1 MRYLNNNLEFTEE
14 QCMFRGHQGTKIHP
28 KSDTMIA
35 SRFRSPSTLTSTWV
49 KNFSRLQ
56 CIALRQRS
64 LHQVRTKLAWTNA
77 TRRFSSTPVDG
88 EKEKEKIVPSLLPGI
103 ALSATTAT
111 AGFTAAEVMSSVM
124 AIPLS
129 GIPVSIL
136 LGIAIKNSIALH
148 EAFQPGVQYSTKTI
162 LQGGIVA
169 VAAKLSFVELL
180 TTGSAGLPV
189 VLASVGAGLTF
200 IPIAGRMAGLNKE
213 MSLLLTAGTSICGVT
228 AITALA
234 PAINARNRD
243 IAVAVANTVAFGTLG
258 MLTYPY
264 LFNVLCASSEQ
275 VGICLGVG
283 IHDTSQVLGSAMAY
297 KETFNDEVALKVAA
311 ITKLTR
317 NLGLAV
323 AIPGLTYVHA
333 LEQKKLS
340 EAGGVEVLKPSVSF
354 HTSPKPVGES
364 LSGLNSFQKFV
375 PPFLV
380 AFVGMSSL
388 RSTGDF
394 MLGQD
399 MEVFQQTMNFVGN
412 DLSKY
417 ALGTAMAGVGLSTSV
432 SSLRGVGWRPF
443 AVGAAG
449 ALVVGGTGFA
459 VASMII

>member
-1 MRYLNNNLEFTEE
+1 M
-14 QCMFRGHQGTKIHP
+14 
-28 KSDTMIA
+28 
-35 SRFRSPSTLTSTWV
+35 
-49 KNFSRLQ
+49 
-56 CIALRQRS
+56 
-64 LHQVRTKLAWTNA
+64 
-77 TRRFSSTPVDG
+77 
-88 EKEKEKIVPSLLPGI
+88 PSLFPGI
-103 ALSATTAT
+103 ALSATTAA
-111 AGFTAAEVMSSVM
+111 AGFTAAEVISS
-124 AIPLS
+124 AIGIPLS

-136 LGIAIKNSIALH
+136 LGMAIKNSVSIP

-234 PAINARNRD
+234 PAINAKNRD

-258 MLTYPY
+258 MLAYPY
-264 LFNVLCASSEQ
+264 LFNVLCTSSEQ

-297 KETFNDEVALKVAA
+297 KETFDDDVVLKVAA

-317 NLGLAV
+317 NLGLAF

-333 LEQKKLS
+333 MEQQKLS
-340 EAGGVEVLKPSVSF
+340 EVSGVEGLKKSAPYLL
-354 HTSPKPVGES
+354 GES
-364 LSGLNSFQKFV
+364 ISGLNTFQKFV

-380 AFVGMSSL
+380 AFVGMSCL
-388 RSTGDF
+388 RSTGDY

-399 MEVFQQTMNFVGN
+399 VEVFQHAMNFVGN

-417 ALGTAMAGVGLSTSV
+417 ALGTAMAGVGLSTSA
-432 SSLRGVGWRPF
+432 SSLKGVGWKPF
-443 AVGAAG
+443 AVGGAG

-459 VASMII
+459 VASMVV